1 MQPRIDAHPLAR
13 RALVFDINRAGRI
26 VADQHRR
33 QRRLMPAVLQK
44 IGYLLRQLDFDL
56 SSDRLAVK
64 NFRGQ
69 TNVPR

>member
-1 MQPRIDAHPLAR
+1 
-13 RALVFDINRAGRI
+13 
-26 VADQHRR
+26 
-33 QRRLMPAVLQK
+33 
-44 IGYLLRQLDFDL
+44 LLRQLDFDL